1 LKIVHFHN
9 GSGGGILS
17 VIRNLLAYRQ
27 HPDIENH
34 VIYTINIEQ
43 IHDYKI
49 NHLVGAAS
57 ERVFYYSPKW
67 NFYFTCRQLAKLL
80 PDDEALMVAHDWLEL
95 AMISNLGLN
104 YPVVQ
109 FLHGDYDYYYKLA
122 KRNQAWVDF
131 FICVSPS
138 IADELIRRMRG
149 RVNDIQYLR
158 LPVSNIN
165 SKRDYKSKLDLVFA
179 GRCDEA
185 KGFHLLPLIDAALRQ
200 KNIQA
205 DWHIAGPGSD
215 QPQIQ
220 QQWMQPQVHFYG
232 NLSQKDLTTLLLQST
247 AFVLPT
253 LAEGMPLS
261 VIEAMKAGAIP
272 VINDL
277 NGGIRELI
285 TNDVTGYRIPNNDPL
300 VFAERIAAIAA
311 DTEKQ
316 KQLSIMAISFAN
328 TYFDPVQNTKLF
340 EDCFIQASRKVKRKI
355 SFKTTGSRLD
365 HPLLPNFLVKLI
377 RSF

>member
-109 FLHGDYDYYYKLA
+109 F
-122 KRNQAWVDF
+122 
-131 FICVSPS
+131 
-138 IADELIRRMRG
+138 
-149 RVNDIQYLR
+149 
-158 LPVSNIN
+158 IN
-165 SKRDYKSKLDLVFA
+165 
-179 GRCDEA
+179 
-185 KGFHLLPLIDAALRQ
+185 
-200 KNIQA
+200 
-205 DWHIAGPGSD
+205 
-215 QPQIQ
+215 
-220 QQWMQPQVHFYG
+220 
-232 NLSQKDLTTLLLQST
+232 
-247 AFVLPT
+247 
-253 LAEGMPLS
+253 
-261 VIEAMKAGAIP
+261 
-272 VINDL
+272 
-277 NGGIRELI
+277 
-285 TNDVTGYRIPNNDPL
+285 
-300 VFAERIAAIAA
+300 
-311 DTEKQ
+311 
-316 KQLSIMAISFAN
+316 
-328 TYFDPVQNTKLF
+328 
-340 EDCFIQASRKVKRKI
+340 
-355 SFKTTGSRLD
+355 
-365 HPLLPNFLVKLI
+365 
-377 RSF
+377 